1 MCNGAPFATGNWTNF
16 WEVSAPGSELQVV
29 MNAGHLQ
36 FADVSGAWNG
46 VCCTGCVG
54 LLSQEVSKQVAGEG
68 GKWCSGLTY
77 CQLYRPLP
85 TAMCSTPLVV
95 HRIQ

>member
-36 FADVSGAWNG
+36 FADVAGAWDG
-46 VCCTGCVG
+46 VCCTGCTN
-54 LLSQEVSKQVAGEG
+54 LLAKEVRG
-68 GKWCSGLTY
+68 GRQQGVCVWAFALGFWRC
-77 CQLYRPLP
+77 
-85 TAMCSTPLVV
+85 V
-95 HRIQ
+95 

>member
-1 MCNGAPFATGNWTNF
+1 MKPHVLCCVVLCSGAGKIAMCNGAPFATGNWTNF

-54 LLSQEVSKQVAGEG
+54 LMSQEVSWV
-68 GKWCSGLTY
+68 
-77 CQLYRPLP
+77 
-85 TAMCSTPLVV
+85 
-95 HRIQ
+95 